1 MGMFD
6 EIKCSAN
13 IGELT
18 NIRCQ
23 TKDIDNV
30 LAFFWIDP
38 AGILWTPDYS
48 GTQDIHYRK
57 DKPLFGS
64 IGSIEYKPNGNK
76 GKVRRAP
83 LTKYVTIYDSKTSPD
98 GYSEF
103 IECVLHIVDGTLQS
117 YVYK

>member
-6 EIKCSAN
+6 ELKCSAN
-13 IGELT
+13 IGDLT
-18 NIRCQ
+18 NARCQ

-38 AGILWTPDYS
+38 AGILWTADYS

-57 DKPLFGS
+57 DKPLYA
-64 IGSIEYKPNGNK
+64 SIEYKPNGNK
-76 GKVRRAP
+76 GKVHRVPITR
-83 LTKYVTIYDSKTSPD
+83 YVTIYDSRTAPD

-103 IECVLHIVDGTLQS
+103 IQCTLHIVDGVLQS